1 MQGRGEI
8 ILRPGAGRA
17 WVPTSTVC
25 PHLQF
30 DLGQTLLFP
39 EAWVPRQEVGLCEAE
54 MQQGESERC
63 PPQDAD
69 QYMGAIIRLSLRAEA
84 ESQSGRGLAGDRC
97 GGGKRGIRLSAA
109 FFARRATPAT
119 LPGISPGK
127 GSRPGAVKAA
137 FDWSLFSQ
145 GSKLTNPPLLIDT
158 FFL

>member
-109 FFARRATPAT
+109 FSAPRATPAT
-119 LPGISPGK
+119 LAGTSP
-127 GSRPGAVKAA
+127 RER
-137 FDWSLFSQ
+137 FSAGRCQ
-145 GSKLTNPPLLIDT
+145 SCFRLEFIFPR
-158 FFL
+158 F